1 MSKAD
6 QNDWDGKLSN
16 IKVSKFSH
24 PELYG
29 DLVKVNQRD
38 RGERLRTLAMLGLQ
52 SLNLS
57 ALVTGEPLAVPRT
70 VEPEKNADADADAGS
85 AVKNVHASED
95 TNQPP
100 SNRTVERVTVNKSR
114 RDALLGSM

>member
-57 ALVTGEPLAVPRT
+57 ALVTGEPLAIPRT
-70 VEPEKNADADADAGS
+70 VDTVQNNVKELEGSNNENSDEP
-85 AVKNVHASED
+85 
-95 TNQPP
+95 NQPLAD
-100 SNRTVERVTVNKSR
+100 RTVGKVPVNKSR
-114 RDALLGSM
+114 RDALLGSLKR

>member
-57 ALVTGEPLAVPRT
+57 ALVTGEPLAVPRSLGS
-70 VEPEKNADADADAGS
+70 EKNGEAGPAVNNVDATAES
-85 AVKNVHASED
+85 NK
-95 TNQPP
+95 PP
-100 SNRTVERVTVNKSR
+100 SDRTVERVRVNTSR

>member
-1 MSKAD
+1 VSKAD

-57 ALVTGEPLAVPRT
+57 ALVTGEPLAVPRN
-70 VEPEKNADADADAGS
+70 VEPEKNGDAGS
-85 AVKNVHASED
+85 AEKNVQATEE

-100 SNRTVERVTVNKSR
+100 SDRTVGRVSVNKSR

>member
-70 VEPEKNADADADAGS
+70 TEPAKNGDGDAGS
-85 AVKNVHASED
+85 VVKNVEATADSNHA
-95 TNQPP
+95 P
-100 SNRTVERVTVNKSR
+100 SDRTVGRVTVNKNR